1 MTINNKAGPSKGE
14 LDSIVS
20 MYRQRR
26 YEDVLQLVSSQL
38 QKFPGSSDLFNL
50 QGMANTALKKDNE
63 AILSF
68 KKVIENDSSHAGAY
82 YNLGIVYK
90 RNGRLEESIESYKRA
105 ISIKSDYVQAH
116 NNLGILLK
124 DKGEYEEAINYVN
137 QYQGIAIPDDSNQAY
152 VGDKLKN
159 KIEGHE
165 RAGNI
170 VMWSSIVIFFIWLF
184 LYLKSK
190 DSKNYQYIKIILIS
204 VLIFFV
210 MRSAISGGE
219 LVRDHG
225 LGTPQPTLKEPL
237 NYPSNK

>member
-1 MTINNKAGPSKGE
+1 MSFGDLHPFFVHFPIAFFILVLILELMRLFINKIH
-14 LDSIVS
+14 SIVS
-20 MYRQRR
+20 
-26 YEDVLQLVSSQL
+26 LII
-38 QKFPGSSDLFNL
+38 LFF
-50 QGMANTALKKDNE
+50 GTV
-63 AILSF
+63 LSF
-68 KKVIENDSSHAGAY
+68 LAMLSG
-82 YNLGIVYK
+82 
-90 RNGRLEESIESYKRA
+90 
-105 ISIKSDYVQAH
+105 QT
-116 NNLGILLK
+116 
-124 DKGEYEEAINYVN
+124 EYEEAINYVN

-190 DSKNYQYIKIILIS
+190 DSKNYRYIKIILIS

-225 LGTPQPTLKEPL
+225 LGTPQPTLNEPL